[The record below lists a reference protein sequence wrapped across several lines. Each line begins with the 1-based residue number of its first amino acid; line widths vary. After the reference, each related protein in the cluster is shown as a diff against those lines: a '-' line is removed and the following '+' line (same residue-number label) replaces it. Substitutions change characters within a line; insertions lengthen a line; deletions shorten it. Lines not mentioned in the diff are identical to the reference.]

1 MTINVLIVDDSGFFR
16 RRLTALINA
25 SPDFKVIGSAENGV
39 EAVEMNER
47 LKPDVITMDYEMPVM
62 DGITAVREIMAKNPV
77 PILMFSSMT
86 HEGAKVTLD
95 SLAAG
100 ALDFLPKQFEEIAKG
115 TEEIQK
121 VVTAAIRNIASSN
134 YRTKSSNFTRQV
146 EVKKIDTENNTKNKE
161 SKPTLKTIDRSAR
174 ERAAL
179 EDVESGKS
187 TSGKGSSNKG
197 SSNKG
202 SSDKDTSDHSA
213 LHSNQSAASQALSS
227 KRPINW
233 NQSKVARLV
242 IIGTSTGGPV
252 ALQQVLTSLPRS
264 FSKPIIIVQH
274 MPANFT
280 KAFAERLDS
289 LCQIQV
295 KEAEDGDMIKPG
307 LALLAPG
314 GKQVLLSH
322 NGAVKVIDG
331 DDRMTYKPS
340 VDVTF
345 GSAANVYPDGVLGV
359 VLTGMGT
366 DGREGA
372 RLLKQSGSSVWA
384 QDQESSVIY
393 GMPMAVTKAG
403 LVDEIH
409 NLESLSLRLKEIG

>member
-25 SPDFKVIGSAENGV
+25 SPDLKVIGSAENGA
-39 EAVEMNER
+39 EAVEMNEL

-62 DGITAVREIMAKNPV
+62 DGITAVREIMAKQPV

-86 HEGAKVTLD
+86 HEGAKITLD

-115 TEEIQK
+115 TEEIQN

-134 YRTKSSNFTRQV
+134 CRKKSLSFARKAATTDK
-146 EVKKIDTENNTKNKE
+146 ETKNKNHITDI
-161 SKPTLKTIDRSAR
+161 KPVIRTVEKT
-174 ERAAL
+174 AL
-179 EDVESGKS
+179 EKTALEKKTKVDNS
-187 TSGKGSSNKG
+187 T
-197 SSNKG
+197 
-202 SSDKDTSDHSA
+202 
-213 LHSNQSAASQALSS
+213 LHNNQSAVSQGLSHKRSAKRNYHAS
-227 KRPINW
+227 
-233 NQSKVARLV
+233 RLI

-252 ALQQVLTSLPRS
+252 ALQQVLTSLPKS
-264 FSKPIIIVQH
+264 YSKPIILVQH

-280 KAFAERLDS
+280 KAFAERLDG
-289 LCQIQV
+289 LCNIQV

-322 NGAVKVIDG
+322 NGAVKVVDG

-372 RLLKQSGSSVWA
+372 RLLKQAGSSVWA

-403 LVDEIH
+403 LVDETH